1 MRLRSLIATPV
12 QSSLGPGLA
21 IFAGIL
27 LIKSPV
33 ALAASDVAYG
43 PAPSWVMP
51 QQVPVAPSEKSTEPV
66 RVLLSDVQA
75 RLAPKISE
83 TYVDSVLLVQ
93 TPQGLTDAGNIA
105 LSWRPDTDVLTVHK
119 LAISRNG
126 KDISLLGSGQ
136 TFTIL
141 RREESL
147 EYATLSGALTA
158 VTQPQGLEVGDRI
171 ELAYTIKRTD
181 PLLGGVPEQIF
192 GTPPQARIALA
203 HLDVSWPADYHMSW
217 RSPPY
222 LATLREHQSDTGVE
236 ISDTQLDQ
244 QPLVEPA
251 GAPSRYAATR
261 LVQVSGYKSWSE
273 ISRLLYPLFSDAAK
287 LSQSTPL
294 RGEIERLRT
303 SLHDPRART
312 EAALRLAQDQI
323 RYVSLGMNEA
333 RIVPANVDT
342 TWSRRYG
349 DCKAKTVLLLA
360 LLRELGVDA
369 EAVVVATVDG
379 DALPTRLPMIGLFN
393 HVLVRARIDGK
404 EYWLDGTRVGDRH
417 LDDLPVPNFRWGLP
431 LKAQG
436 SDLIKIEMVAPPRPL
451 VDTTIVVDASAGPK
465 APASFHA
472 EMMLRSDVATKLQQ
486 TISRLTDTQRNE
498 ILRTFW
504 RRQDYWSTDWDDV
517 NFQNVKADFDDA
529 DWTLRL
535 SVDGQGTMNWQGNE
549 HLLQPL
555 RLGGVVD
562 LKREPGPNSDAP
574 YLTNLSVY
582 FRVSERVKLPRGGSA
597 LTLVGENVDQTIAG
611 MHYERS
617 ARIDGGELS
626 ADATVRSVSPE
637 FPASEA
643 AADQKQL
650 RELWDHPLY
659 LKLRSD

>member
-1 MRLRSLIATPV
+1 MQTIPV
-12 QSSLGPGLA
+12 EPSFGRCLA
-21 IFAGIL
+21 IVAGML
-27 LIKSPV
+27 LSPV

-43 PAPSWVMP
+43 PAPSWVIP
-51 QQVPVAPSEKSTEPV
+51 QQAPAAPSEKSTEPV

-93 TPQGLTDAGNIA
+93 TPQGLTDAGNVA

-119 LAISRNG
+119 LSISRNG
-126 KDISLLGSGQ
+126 KDINLLGSGP

-141 RREESL
+141 RREQNL
-147 EYATLSGALTA
+147 EYATLSGVLTA
-158 VTQPQGLEVGDRI
+158 VTQPQGLQVGDRV

-181 PLLGGVPEQIF
+181 PLLGGVPEKIF
-192 GTPPQARIALA
+192 GTPPQSRIALV
-203 HLDVSWPADYHMSW
+203 HLDVHWPADYQMAW
-217 RSPPY
+217 RAPPY
-222 LATLREHQSDTGVE
+222 LATLREHRTDTGVE
-236 ISDTQLDQ
+236 ISDTQVDQ

-251 GAPSRYAATR
+251 GAPSRYAVTR
-261 LVQVSGYKSWSE
+261 LVQVSGYRSWSE
-273 ISRLLYPLFSDAAK
+273 ISQLLYPLFSDAAQ
-287 LSQSTPL
+287 LSQTSPL
-294 RGEIERLRT
+294 RSEIARLR
-303 SLHDPRART
+303 SSFSDPRTRT
-312 EAALRLAQDQI
+312 EAALRLVQDQI

-393 HVLVRARIDGK
+393 HVLVRATIDGK
-404 EYWLDGTRVGDRH
+404 EYWLDGTRLGDRH
-417 LDDLPVPNFRWGLP
+417 LDELPVPNFRWGLP

-436 SDLIKIEMVAPPRPL
+436 SDLIKIEALPPPRPL
-451 VDTTIVVDASAGPK
+451 IDTTIAVDASAGPK

-486 TISRLTDTQRNE
+486 TISRLTDTQRDE
-498 ILRTFW
+498 LLRTFW

-517 NFQNVKADFDDA
+517 SFQNVRADFDDA
-529 DWTLRL
+529 EWTLRL
-535 SVDGQGTMNWQGNE
+535 SADGQGTMNWQGNE

-574 YLTNLSVY
+574 YLTNLSIY
-582 FRVSERVKLPRGGSA
+582 FRVSERIKLPPGGA
-597 LTLVGENVDQTIAG
+597 AFTLVGENVDQTIAG
-611 MHYERS
+611 THYELS
-617 ARIDGGELS
+617 ARINAGEFS
-626 ADATVRSVSPE
+626 ADASVRSVSPE

-650 RELWDHPLY
+650 RELWEHPLY
-659 LKLRSD
+659 LRLP